1 MQYAVL
7 SLEMWSRYLLM
18 GGNFLFDA
26 LAVRIMDP
34 VKPFFWFVSD
44 FSFFIAQHSLP
55 ARREMH
61 HVGGKIPVPQS
72 IVRTT
77 SCQCVALFA
86 FFQRFLC
93 MLVGQLSTYPRYLYR
108 KINRLR

>member
-1 MQYAVL
+1 M
-7 SLEMWSRYLLM
+7 MRR
-18 GGNFLFDA
+18 NFLCDA
-26 LAVRIMDP
+26 LAVSIMDP
-34 VKPFFWFVSD
+34 VKPFLSFVSD
-44 FSFFIAQHSLP
+44 FSFFIARHSLP
-55 ARREMH
+55 TRREMH
-61 HVGGKIPVPQS
+61 HVGRKIPVPHS